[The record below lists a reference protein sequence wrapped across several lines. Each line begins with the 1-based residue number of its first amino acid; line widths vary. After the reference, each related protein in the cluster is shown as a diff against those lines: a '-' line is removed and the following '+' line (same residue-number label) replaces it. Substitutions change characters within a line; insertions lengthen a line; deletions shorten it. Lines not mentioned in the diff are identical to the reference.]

1 MDSASQDR
9 NLPASERK
17 LKKSRDEGQVAR
29 SNDLSHLAVLGAGAL
44 AVMALAPLLL
54 SQLQL
59 ALGQQLHFNANALHQ
74 PEHMLHRLQEMV
86 STGLLS
92 CVVFAALVSAA
103 SILASLGSGG
113 WVWSLK
119 PVLPDFNRI
128 NPLQGFANLF
138 SKRKLAEVV
147 KMVLVTL
154 VLVVIATSYL
164 STHLTDLVM
173 LIQQPS
179 AMALRTLADWM
190 TQGMGLLLLV
200 IIGVALLDLPL
211 QGFLH
216 RSQLKMSRQ
225 EMKDENKESEGN
237 EQVKR
242 QRRTRQNEIAHRR
255 SVLAVPK
262 ADFILMNPTHYAV
275 AVRYDDKAMAA
286 PRLIAKGADLIAL
299 KIRDIAAAHSIPVIE
314 SPALARALFTHA
326 ELDQDIPTSLYTA
339 VAQVL
344 AYVYR
349 LKAALRGE
357 ALMPNQVPVPIVP
370 PGLDP
375 LSPTANAV

>member
-154 VLVVIATSYL
+154 VLVVIATGVS
-164 STHLTDLVM
+164 SVM
-173 LIQQPS
+173 VP
-179 AMALRTLADWM
+179 ATTAPT
-190 TQGMGLLLLV
+190 
-200 IIGVALLDLPL
+200 P
-211 QGFLH
+211 
-216 RSQLKMSRQ
+216 
-225 EMKDENKESEGN
+225 
-237 EQVKR
+237 
-242 QRRTRQNEIAHRR
+242 R
-255 SVLAVPK
+255 SV
-262 ADFILMNPTHYAV
+262 
-275 AVRYDDKAMAA
+275 R
-286 PRLIAKGADLIAL
+286 
-299 KIRDIAAAHSIPVIE
+299 
-314 SPALARALFTHA
+314 
-326 ELDQDIPTSLYTA
+326 
-339 VAQVL
+339 
-344 AYVYR
+344 
-349 LKAALRGE
+349 
-357 ALMPNQVPVPIVP
+357 
-370 PGLDP
+370 
-375 LSPTANAV
+375 